1 MPAIKKKVKY
11 FIPIH
16 SSSISE
22 RTLLFGRFSRLAR
35 LSFWQG
41 QYVDEDECGTLEK

>member
-1 MPAIKKKVKY
+1 MSSIKKKVKY
-11 FIPIH
+11 FVPIN

-22 RTLLFGRFSRLAR
+22 RALLYGRFSRLAR
-35 LSFWQG
+35 LFFWQG